1 MNFGCATKS
10 ACRIQDGYKITFS
23 NDRLRHIRQGP
34 AIAITAG
41 LSHPRQL
48 DATLAAG
55 LFCGSHC
62 LSRRMSFS
70 KSAYRPGPLMA
81 KTRMAD

>member
-1 MNFGCATKS
+1 
-10 ACRIQDGYKITFS
+10 
-23 NDRLRHIRQGP
+23 
-34 AIAITAG
+34 
-41 LSHPRQL
+41 L